1 MFVIITDFKTLMGK
15 YYTYIKIAI
24 IKSTNY

>member
-15 YYTYIKIAI
+15 YYTYVKMAVIKN
-24 IKSTNY
+24 TNY